1 MQAEARHH
9 SPVVYEIY
17 DTLKEHIGKSN
28 AISAEELSNQFNIG
42 ERELRDVISTIRK
55 SGELRK
61 IIGSCNKGYYICTSE
76 EFISANRRLEKQAFS
91 LLKVAYANKKKAA
104 LDGQGLI
111 PLGTYY
117 KEVFEAF
124 GREETTGEEKLNNG
138 ISST

>member
-1 MQAEARHH
+1 MTEVKHH
-9 SPVVYEIY
+9 APMVYAVYSE
-17 DTLKEHIGKSN
+17 LKNHIGKAN

-42 ERELRDVISTIRK
+42 ERELREVISTIRK

-76 EFISANRRLEKQAFS
+76 EFISANHRLEKQAFS

-111 PLGTYY
+111 PLGAYY

-138 ISST
+138 TSST